1 MKSFIK
7 ECCSGAWLDLI
18 NSSSKIVHV
27 SAKDKIFS
35 AGEKAEGIF
44 EIIQGR
50 AKVTSKDSL
59 GNESLLRLAADSDIL
74 GHRGIGGDWI
84 YHVTAEALTDTTLL
98 FIPKKTFEVLAK
110 TNAEFSYKLMT
121 LFAEELKHSEEKTM
135 HLPVINRIASA
146 ILMNYE
152 AFGANSKTGELNFT
166 ISRQDYANRAITT
179 YESTIRA
186 LADLK
191 KEKIIDTDNKT
202 IFIKNLKKLREFASA
217 K

>member
-7 ECCSGAWLDLI
+7 ECCTGAWLDLI
-18 NSSSKIVHV
+18 NASSKVIHV
-27 SAKDKIFS
+27 PAKEMIFE
-35 AGEKAEGIF
+35 AGEKATGIF
-44 EIIQGR
+44 EIIQGKV
-50 AKVTSKDSL
+50 KVTSKDSL

-84 YHVTAEALTDTTLL
+84 YHVSAQALTDSSLL
-98 FIPKKTFEVLAK
+98 FIPRKTFEVLAK

-135 HLPVINRIASA
+135 HLPVVNRIASA
-146 ILMNYE
+146 VLLNYE
-152 AFGANSKTGELNFT
+152 AFGADSKSGELNFT
-166 ISRQDYANRAITT
+166 ISRQDLANRAITT

-191 KEKIIDTDNKT
+191 KDKVIDTDNKT
-202 IFIKNLKKLREFASA
+202 IFIKNLKKLREIASA

>member
-1 MKSFIK
+1 M
-7 ECCSGAWLDLI
+7 
-18 NSSSKIVHV
+18 
-27 SAKDKIFS
+27 
-35 AGEKAEGIF
+35 
-44 EIIQGR
+44 
-50 AKVTSKDSL
+50 
-59 GNESLLRLAADSDIL
+59 LRLAADSDIL

-152 AFGANSKTGELNFT
+152 AFGANQKTGELNFT

-191 KEKIIDTDNKT
+191 KEKIIDTDDKT

>member
-7 ECCSGAWLDLI
+7 ECCTGAWLDLI
-18 NSSSKIVHV
+18 NASSKVIHV
-27 SAKDKIFS
+27 PAKEMIFE
-35 AGEKAEGIF
+35 AGEKATGIF
-44 EIIQGR
+44 EIIQGKV
-50 AKVTSKDSL
+50 KVTSKDSL

-84 YHVTAEALTDTTLL
+84 YHVSAQALTDSSLL
-98 FIPKKTFEVLAK
+98 FIPRKTFEVLAK

-135 HLPVINRIASA
+135 HLPVVNRIASA
-146 ILMNYE
+146 VLLNYE
-152 AFGANSKTGELNFT
+152 AFGADSKSGELNFT
-166 ISRQDYANRAITT
+166 ISRQDLANRAITT

-191 KEKIIDTDNKT
+191 KDKVIDTDNNT
-202 IFIKNLKKLREFASA
+202 LFIKNLKKLREIASA